1 VIQLVPQ
8 LRILVCI
15 RPQDFRRGI
24 DGLASICRAQL
35 GEDPFSGALFVF
47 TNRARTAV
55 KILAYDGSGFW
66 LSPKHQNA
74 GKTVQVGDLLRIVD
88 PTHALYGQSL
98 PVIRAFSPRAKA
110 EFIVALPDG
119 RARRIPR
126 SITDAGDSLPVPI
139 PVERLTVTV
148 LRPLAQLISAM
159 VAAPE
164 VATHVSSP
172 NDAPPASAV
181 ATAACIESASSLDPS
196 AVEAAEPDRPASVV
210 PVSGRPGRPP
220 TRQQRGDRNGGAR

>member
-66 LSPKHQNA
+66 LCHKRFSKGRLRSWPEPGQQA
-74 GKTVQVGDLLRIVD
+74 LLPMQAHELSVL
-88 PTHALYGQSL
+88 LYNGA
-98 PVIRAFSPRAKA
+98 PA
-110 EFIVALPDG
+110 VAHFPE
-119 RARRIPR
+119 PW
-126 SITDAGDSLPVPI
+126 
-139 PVERLTVTV
+139 
-148 LRPLAQLISAM
+148 RP
-159 VAAPE
+159 VAAAHGE
-164 VATHVSSP
+164 VARASP
-172 NDAPPASAV
+172 TS
-181 ATAACIESASSLDPS
+181 
-196 AVEAAEPDRPASVV
+196 
-210 PVSGRPGRPP
+210 
-220 TRQQRGDRNGGAR
+220 